1 MSTMKTHSKE
11 WVAAQQAGCFLF
23 CSNDA
28 NVATQLSNAIGD
40 MGLLMQEMPSMEHM
54 ARRLA
59 ELDPRV
65 VFLDFTRNEN
75 EPGKYLQAADL
86 ARMLAR
92 VAPAVPRVAVGYVAH
107 PEGAI
112 AALRAGVSDFIDP
125 SVAPDEV
132 REVVQRVM
140 NMDGGVVP
148 NSGARG
154 SRRSVALLGA
164 RPGVGTS
171 TLAVHLAG
179 LMQDRM
185 AQVSANRPGAPKPIK
200 GQGDNSHLA
209 LSERVGLLDLGW
221 PVGDCLL
228 YLNIDSDFDFA
239 EAVRNLRRLDPTLLG
254 SAMAHTRSG
263 ISVLSMP
270 RDVAQMRGISLSDSL
285 LLFERLRQH
294 YGLLLA
300 DAGGFSN
307 PEFVAGL
314 ARSAQETWL
323 VTDQS
328 VGALVSLAGLLRELE
343 QQHVERGHLRLVV
356 NRYDERY
363 GMTAVQI
370 AERFN
375 LELAGT
381 LPDRTLPLMVC
392 TNQGH
397 LLHEDAE
404 RDIYV
409 RAVQHLADRLT
420 AEYVAP
426 GSRSGWLATW
436 LPGVQRRMSLL
447 GD

>member
-1 MSTMKTHSKE
+1 MSNMKTHSKE
-11 WVAAQQAGCFLF
+11 WIAAQQAGSFLF
-23 CSNDA
+23 CSNDS

-40 MGLLMQEMPSMEHM
+40 MGLLMQELPSIENM

-65 VFLDFTRNEN
+65 VFLDFTRSEN
-75 EPGKYLQAADL
+75 EPGKLLQAADL

-112 AALRAGVSDFIDP
+112 AALRAGVSDFVDP

-140 NMDGGVVP
+140 HMDGGMAAAVGR
-148 NSGARG
+148 GA
-154 SRRSVALLGA
+154 RRSVALLGA

-185 AQVSANRPGAPKPIK
+185 VQINASRPGAPKVGK
-200 GQGDNSHLA
+200 GQQDGSGLP

-228 YLNIDSDFDFA
+228 YLNIESDFDFA

-270 RDVAQMRGISLSDSL
+270 RDVEQMRGISLSDSL
-285 LLFERLRQH
+285 LLFERMRQH

-307 PEFVAGL
+307 AEFVAGL

-328 VGALVSLAGLLRELE
+328 VGALVSLAGLLRELD
-343 QQHVERGHLRLVV
+343 QQHVDRSHLRLVV

-363 GMTAVQI
+363 GMTAAQI

-381 LPDRTLPLMVC
+381 VPDRTLPLMVC

-404 RDIYV
+404 RDVYV

-426 GSRSGWLATW
+426 GSRSGWLSTW
-436 LPGVQRRMSLL
+436 LPGVQRRMSVI

>member
-1 MSTMKTHSKE
+1 MSDMKTHSKE
-11 WVAAQQAGCFLF
+11 WVAAQRAGCFLF

-28 NVATQLSNAIGD
+28 NVAAQLSNAIGD
-40 MGLLMQEMPSMEHM
+40 MGLLMQEMPGMEHM

-65 VFLDFTRNEN
+65 VFLDFTRNES
-75 EPGKYLQAADL
+75 EPGKYLHAADL

-112 AALRAGVSDFIDP
+112 AALRAGVSDFVDP
-125 SVAPDEV
+125 SVAPEEV
-132 REVVQRVM
+132 REVVERVM
-140 NMDGGVVP
+140 NMDGGHAP
-148 NSGARG
+148 NAARG

-185 AQVSANRPGAPKPIK
+185 AQASAARPGAAKPAK
-200 GQGDNSHLA
+200 GQGDGSHLP

-263 ISVLSMP
+263 IGVLSMP
-270 RDVAQMRGISLSDSL
+270 RDVTQMRGISLSDSF

-343 QQHVERGHLRLVV
+343 QQQVDRGHLRLVV

-363 GMTAVQI
+363 GMTAAQI
-370 AERFN
+370 AERFS

-404 RDIYV
+404 RDVYV
-409 RAVQHLADRLT
+409 RAVQQLADKLT
-420 AEYVAP
+420 AEYVAAGP
-426 GSRSGWLATW
+426 RGGWLATW
-436 LPGVQRRMSLL
+436 LPGVQRRMSPL
-447 GD
+447 GE

>member
-1 MSTMKTHSKE
+1 
-11 WVAAQQAGCFLF
+11 
-23 CSNDA
+23 
-28 NVATQLSNAIGD
+28 
-40 MGLLMQEMPSMEHM
+40 
-54 ARRLA
+54 
-59 ELDPRV
+59 
-65 VFLDFTRNEN
+65 
-75 EPGKYLQAADL
+75 
-86 ARMLAR
+86 
-92 VAPAVPRVAVGYVAH
+92 
-107 PEGAI
+107 
-112 AALRAGVSDFIDP
+112 
-125 SVAPDEV
+125 
-132 REVVQRVM
+132 
-140 NMDGGVVP
+140 
-148 NSGARG
+148 
-154 SRRSVALLGA
+154 
-164 RPGVGTS
+164 
-171 TLAVHLAG
+171 
-179 LMQDRM
+179 MQDRM
-185 AQVSANRPGAPKPIK
+185 VQINAGRPGAPKPGK
-200 GQGDNSHLA
+200 GQLDGSGLP

-228 YLNIDSDFDFA
+228 YLNLESDFDFA

-263 ISVLSMP
+263 IGVLSMP
-270 RDVAQMRGISLSDSL
+270 RDVEQMRGISLSDSL

-307 PEFVAGL
+307 AEFVAGL

-328 VGALVSLAGLLRELE
+328 VGALVSLAGLLRELD
-343 QQHVERGHLRLVV
+343 QQHVDRSHLRLVV

-363 GMTAVQI
+363 GMTAAQI

-381 LPDRTLPLMVC
+381 VPDRTLPLMVC

-404 RDIYV
+404 RDVYV

-426 GSRSGWLATW
+426 GSRSGWLSTW
-436 LPGVQRRMSLL
+436 LPGVQRRMSLM